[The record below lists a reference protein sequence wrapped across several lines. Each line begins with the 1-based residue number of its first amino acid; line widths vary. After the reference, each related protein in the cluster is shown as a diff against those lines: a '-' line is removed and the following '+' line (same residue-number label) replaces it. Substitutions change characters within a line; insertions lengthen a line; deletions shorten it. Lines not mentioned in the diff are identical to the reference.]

1 MYKERKFKFSIIHK
15 NIYYLTNIMRQY
27 NRNRFVIEVDL
38 IHDHVG
44 TCPLN
49 DPRFYTLDK
58 MPWFLG
64 ISLVHLGANTS

>member
-1 MYKERKFKFSIIHK
+1 
-15 NIYYLTNIMRQY
+15 MRQY